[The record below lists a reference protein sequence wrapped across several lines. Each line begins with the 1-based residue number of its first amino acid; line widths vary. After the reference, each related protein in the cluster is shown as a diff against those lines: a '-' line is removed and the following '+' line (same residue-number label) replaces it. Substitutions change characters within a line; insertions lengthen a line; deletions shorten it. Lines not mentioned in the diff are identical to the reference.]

1 MTKRFIVLRAD
12 GKAYRHLEAPTHNL
26 CVQLKR
32 MGHDATCVDDRGA
45 YDLAI
50 AIGGDGTVMHTMS
63 AFSKRGIPTIGL
75 NGGGV
80 GFLTSAEVRD
90 LEAFAVRVGQGKY
103 EVEERRAL
111 ELVHGERVLGPFV
124 NDVVLK
130 HPSSVATYALSLN
143 GESLLPEFTADG
155 VIVSTQTG
163 SSGYN
168 IASGGPVVLA
178 KTPVNIV
185 SFIQPLRISL
195 RPLVFSHLSDGGVLT
210 IKVTAS
216 KRYRPV
222 SITGDGVP
230 FGTREGF
237 SRYGLAEGDAVDV
250 RASST
255 PALFASFGF
264 TSQMHA
270 LFEKKGLAK

>member
-1 MTKRFIVLRAD
+1 MQKRFIILRAE
-12 GKAYRHLEAPTHNL
+12 GKAYRHLEAMAHNL
-26 CVQLKR
+26 CVTLKG
-32 MGHDATCVDDRGA
+32 MGHSATRVDDKGV
-45 YDLAI
+45 YDLAV
-50 AIGGDGTVMHTMS
+50 AIGGDGTMMHTMS
-63 AFSKRGIPTIGL
+63 AYSKRGIPTIGL

-80 GFLTSAEVRD
+80 GFLTSAEVSGI
-90 LEAFAVRVGQGKY
+90 EAFAERVGSGAY
-103 EVEERRAL
+103 EVEERKAL
-111 ELVHGERVLGPFV
+111 EIVHNGRTLGPFV

-130 HPSSVATYALSLN
+130 HPSSVATYQLHLN
-143 GESLLPEFTADG
+143 GESLLPPFTADG

-178 KTPVNIV
+178 KTPVNVV

-210 IKVTAS
+210 IKVIAS
-216 KRYRPV
+216 KRNRPV

-237 SRYGLAEGDAVDV
+237 ARYGLAEGDAILV
-250 RASST
+250 RASGTS
-255 PALFASFGF
+255 ALFASFGF